1 MKDVVPF
8 LAIMALAAFVYVSLP
23 SRVKEGYQTFPLN
36 MDLTDS
42 YTIDCSK
49 FKGDFDSVDNRL
61 KDMQKQLVEN
71 IKTYNEIKANMD
83 ELKALG
89 KNAQC

>member
-8 LAIMALAAFVYVSLP
+8 LALMAVAGFVYLCLP

-49 FKGDFDSVDNRL
+49 FKGDFDAMDQRL
-61 KDMQKQLVEN
+61 KDMQQQLIQN
-71 IKTYNEIKANMD
+71 INTYNEIKSNVD
-83 ELKALG
+83 ELKTLG